1 MFSLIRQVFIV
12 LLSFSFFLA
21 CDWTKCLFLNDETC
35 MVRPTL
41 IDLNLFELK
50 YYSFIISLDKCTGS
64 YNYLSPKICVPKETK
79 DINVKTFNK
88 LTNKS
93 EAKTMTKHILC
104 DCKYKFNNTT
114 CNSYQKWNNK
124 TRWNPSTC
132 ICENSKY
139 LKSFLLILQ

>member
-1 MFSLIRQVFIV
+1 
-12 LLSFSFFLA
+12 
-21 CDWTKCLFLNDETC
+21 

-104 DCKYKFNNTT
+104 DCKYKFNN
-114 CNSYQKWNNK
+114 K